1 MALMQIVPGSSAS
14 AVLAALSRSLGII
27 EFKPDGTIL
36 TANENFCRA
45 IGYSVSEIVGRHHSM
60 FVEAVFGQ
68 SAEYREFWARLG
80 RGESDARQYKRI
92 AKGGREIWIEASY
105 NPVIKGGKV
114 VKVVKVATD
123 ITAAKT
129 TAAEN
134 AGKLDA
140 ISRAQAV
147 IEFSL
152 DGTILTA
159 NENFCNALSYSLDEI
174 KGRHHSMFVE
184 ASFARSAEY
193 REFWARL
200 GRGEFISDEF
210 KRIGKGGRSVYI
222 QASYNPIFDAAGK
235 VMKVVKFASDVTG
248 RVDAV
253 NALAKGL
260 GRLAEGDL
268 AQRIAEPFTPS
279 LDKLRLDFNASV
291 GVLHETLS
299 QVGETA
305 EAIKMATDEIRVASD
320 DLACRTEQQ
329 AASVEETS
337 AALGELTDTVRASA
351 ARAEDAG
358 SLVARTKAGAEKS
371 GIVVGRA
378 VAAMGEIEGSSNQ
391 ISQIIGVIDEIAFQ
405 TNLLA
410 LNAGVEAARA
420 GEAGKGFAVVAQ
432 EVRALAQ
439 RSAEAAKEIK
449 GLIQKSTSQVAEGVT
464 LVGETG
470 KALQAIVVEVQAID
484 ENVKAIVE
492 AARNQALGLAEINK
506 AVSSID
512 KGTQQNATMVEESTA
527 ACHSLAQQTEELNAL
542 LGKFDL
548 SGGSGLVQRSA
559 SLPTIAP
566 KLATGGRA
574 NPTSAPARMLQ
585 GGLRRTFGTNGN
597 AAIKQDSWEEF

>member
-1 MALMQIVPGSSAS
+1 MALMQIGSGSTAN

-45 IGYSVSEIVGRHHSM
+45 IGYSVPEMAGRHHSM
-60 FVEAVFGQ
+60 FVEPAFVK
-68 SAEYREFWARLG
+68 SADYREFWAKLG
-80 RGESDARQYKRI
+80 RGEFDARQYKRI

-159 NENFCNALSYSLDEI
+159 NENFCSALGYSLDEI
-174 KGRHHSMFVE
+174 KGRKHAMFVE
-184 ASFARSAEY
+184 ADYAQSADY
-193 REFWARL
+193 REFWAKL
-200 GRGEFISDEF
+200 GRGEFVSDEF
-210 KRIGKGGRSVYI
+210 KRIGKGSRAVYI
-222 QASYNPIFDAAGK
+222 QASYNPIFDADGK

-268 AQRIAEPFTPS
+268 AQRIAEPFIPS
-279 LDKLRLDFNASV
+279 LDKLRLDFNASL
-291 GVLHETLS
+291 GVLHETLGH
-299 QVGETA
+299 VGETA
-305 EAIKMATDEIRVASD
+305 ETIKMATDEIRIASD
-320 DLACRTEQQ
+320 DLARRTEQQ

-378 VAAMGEIEGSSNQ
+378 VAAMGEIETSSNQ
-391 ISQIIGVIDEIAFQ
+391 INQIIGVIDEIAFQ

-432 EVRALAQ
+432 EVRGLAQ

-449 GLIQKSTSQVAEGVT
+449 GLIQKSTSQVTEGVA

-470 KALQAIVVEVQAID
+470 KALQAIVAEVQAID
-484 ENVKAIVE
+484 ENVRAIVE
-492 AARNQALGLAEINK
+492 SARSQAVGLAEINK

-512 KGTQQNATMVEESTA
+512 EGTQQNATMVEESTA
-527 ACHSLAQQTEELNAL
+527 ACHSLARQTEELNAL

-548 SGGSGLVQRSA
+548 SGEAGSVQRPT
-559 SLPTIAP
+559 SLPAITP
-566 KLATGGRA
+566 KPATGGRPRPA
-574 NPTSAPARMLQ
+574 TAPARMLQ
-585 GGLRRTFGTNGN
+585 SGLRKAFATNGN
-597 AAIKQDSWEEF
+597 AAVKQDSWEEF